1 MEKMKT
7 LVVLLAVTL
16 AASLAGNLFFIL
28 NPGGSP
34 VTDQVRDYLLYPYS
48 QPDSRGNSTLT
59 NTTGN
64 HTTTNRNISPEMNIS
79 TIDEVSDEPNSTIM
93 EMLLM
98 LEEEGALNESILMMI
113 LGIDEEGESYV
124 EETPTT
130 GPVPTPDPYAWK
142 NYSST
147 KWHFTMPYPPS
158 WEVKEGTSSNPAM
171 TITAPVE
178 TECSTET
185 SECYQYVASVVV
197 SIDQNP
203 GTTVLEDYFNRKVSS
218 LQKSLGI
225 TSTSKSALTTISGN
239 NAYWIEYYT
248 RDARGNPLKWYMQYY
263 SLIDKKVFIITYSG
277 PYSTGD
283 NVYST
288 NKPDAQKMIDSFTVE
303 RQYKV
308 V

>member
-28 NPGGSP
+28 NPAGSP
-34 VTDQVRDYLLYPYS
+34 VTNQVRDYLLYPYP
-48 QPDSRGNSTLT
+48 QVEFPGN
-59 NTTGN
+59 NTTLN
-64 HTTTNRNISPEMNIS
+64 SSASHLAVNRNSSPEMNIS
-79 TIDEVSDEPNSTIM
+79 TAEVVSDNPNSTII
-93 EMLLM
+93 EMLQM

-113 LGIDEEGESYV
+113 LGIDEEGAGYV
-124 EETPTT
+124 EVTPTVEP
-130 GPVPTPDPYAWK
+130 GPTPDPYAWK

-158 WEVKEGTSSNPAM
+158 WEIKEGSSSNPAL

-178 TECSTET
+178 TECSTVT

-225 TSTSKSALTTISGN
+225 TATSKSALTTISGN

-263 SLIDKKVFIITYSG
+263 SLIDKKVFILTYSG

-283 NVYST
+283 NIYSA

>member
-1 MEKMKT
+1 MDTTKKLM
-7 LVVLLAVTL
+7 VVMAVTL
-16 AASLAGNLFFIL
+16 AVSLAGNFYFIF
-28 NPGGSP
+28 NPGGNP
-34 VTDQVRDYLLYPYS
+34 VTDQVRDYLIYPYS
-48 QPDSRGNSTLT
+48 PPQVPGNNSSMNMTMGRSISHDMNVSTGQ
-59 NTTGN
+59 N
-64 HTTTNRNISPEMNIS
+64 SSE
-79 TIDEVSDEPNSTIM
+79 DPNSTIM
-93 EMLLM
+93 DMLLM

-113 LGIDEEGESYV
+113 LGIDEEAMTYA
-124 EETPTT
+124 EETPVTE
-130 GPVPTPDPYAWK
+130 PEPTPDPSAWK
-142 NYSST
+142 TYSSS
-147 KWHFTMPYPPS
+147 KWHFSIPYPPS
-158 WEVKEGTSSNPAM
+158 WEVKEGTSSNPAV
-171 TITAPVE
+171 TLTAPVE
-178 TECSTET
+178 TECSAQT

-203 GTTVLEDYFNRKVSS
+203 GAIQLEDYFNKKVSS

-225 TSTSKSALTTISGN
+225 TATSKSALTTISGN

-263 SLIDKKVFIITYSG
+263 SLIDKKVFILTYSG

-288 NKPDAQKMIDSFTVE
+288 NKADAQKMIDGFTVD

>member
-1 MEKMKT
+1 MDTTKT
-7 LVVLLAVTL
+7 LMVLMAVTL
-16 AASLAGNLFFIL
+16 AVSLAGNIFLVF
-28 NPGGSP
+28 NPGGHP
-34 VTDQVRDYLLYPYS
+34 VTNQVRDYLVYPYS
-48 QPDSRGNSTLT
+48 PPQSLVNNTSM
-59 NTTGN
+59 NTTAG
-64 HTTTNRNISPEMNIS
+64 RGISPDMN
-79 TIDEVSDEPNSTIM
+79 VSVDQNLSEDPNSTIM
-93 EMLLM
+93 DMLLM

-113 LGIDEEGESYV
+113 LGIDEEGMAYT
-124 EETPTT
+124 EETPVAE
-130 GPVPTPDPYAWK
+130 PEPTPDPSAWK
-142 NYSST
+142 TYSSP
-147 KWHFTMPYPPS
+147 KWHFSVPYSPS
-158 WEVKEGTSSNPAM
+158 WEVKEGTSSNPAV
-171 TITAPVE
+171 TLTAPVE

-203 GTTVLEDYFNRKVSS
+203 GNVKLEDYFNKKVSS

-225 TSTSKSALTTISGN
+225 TATSKSAPTTISGN

-288 NKPDAQKMIDSFTVE
+288 NKPDAQKMIDGFTVD
-303 RQYKV
+303 RQYKTV
-308 V
+308 